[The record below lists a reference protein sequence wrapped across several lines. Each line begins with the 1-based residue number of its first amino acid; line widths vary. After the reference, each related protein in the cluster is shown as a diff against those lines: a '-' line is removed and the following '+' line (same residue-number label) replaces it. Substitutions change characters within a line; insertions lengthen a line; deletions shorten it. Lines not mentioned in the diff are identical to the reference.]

1 MKIVNNA
8 ITWRIAFATHTAVII
23 VAVSTSIVFVLLVIL
38 KCLGWLL
45 VLSEIVWLLLT
56 WHIGNSL
63 NERLLRAGGYRR
75 VRKHGLLQ
83 MLVVSLEQPHVRFG
97 CQT

>member
-8 ITWRIAFATHTAVII
+8 ITWRIAVTTQTAVII
-23 VAVSTSIVFVLLVIL
+23 IAVSTCIVFVLLVIF

-63 NERLLRAGGYRR
+63 YERLLRAGGYRR
-75 VRKHGLLQ
+75 V
-83 MLVVSLEQPHVRFG
+83 
-97 CQT
+97 